1 MRNHISLCIKQS
13 GSLLNVFLLLTKLLF
28 RLFPFWTDFHQ
39 NVKQFLTKLHE
50 PKVAR
55 SKWKTRQ
62 MKFQW
67 NEAKR
72 RFIRKH
78 NDSQQLSCLFLERKK
93 NRWSLN
99 KKDMIRN
106 VVENVTCFADH
117 EIRFWS
123 LPLKFVLYKRHPQE
137 RLTGQHKITQTSLFS
152 MLMFLLW
159 LSSLLF
165 IVVHSSFPSIHCLV
179 LHPFH
184 CRHYHLSLLIFLST
198 FILLITISFILFPIL
213 SLTRNWHLLLEN

>member
-1 MRNHISLCIKQS
+1 MRNYISLCIKQS
-13 GSLLNVFLLLTKLLF
+13 RSLLNVFLLLTKLLF
-28 RLFPFWTDFHQ
+28 RLLPFWTAFHQ

-50 PKVAR
+50 PKVDR

-67 NEAKR
+67 NGAK
-72 RFIRKH
+72 K
-78 NDSQQLSCLFLERKK
+78 DLSEDKMILNNYLAFLLRGK

-213 SLTRNWHLLLEN
+213 SLTRNWHLLLQN